1 MNWDPTVALIVAF
14 VGAVLLVGIYLLGM
28 PGKAAQIRR
37 RGQEGGARQEP
48 SLGADSASD
57 SAAASGEPSSMPG
70 KSSQGERADGDIGK
84 IVTVHVE
91 ASDGRMIHGQDL
103 VVAAEKAGLTY
114 GAMGIFHRL
123 VDGKASLGPI
133 FSVANML
140 KPGHF
145 DLADLDAIESPGLT
159 FFLTLPGPMPGL
171 DAWETM
177 LPAAQRMAELLGGQV
192 LDDRRNPMG
201 RQRIALL
208 RDELRAYDR
217 QREMKMMR

>member
-70 KSSQGERADGDIGK
+70 KSSQGERADGDIEK

-114 GAMGIFHRL
+114 GATDDYSYNIVKDPVHVHDLNATILHCLGIDHERL
-123 VDGKASLGPI
+123 TYRYQGRD
-133 FSVANML
+133 FR
-140 KPGHF
+140 
-145 DLADLDAIESPGLT
+145 LT
-159 FFLTLPGPMPGL
+159 DVHG
-171 DAWETM
+171 
-177 LPAAQRMAELLGGQV
+177 RVVSELL
-192 LDDRRNPMG
+192 
-201 RQRIALL
+201 A
-208 RDELRAYDR
+208 
-217 QREMKMMR
+217 